1 MPMLKIDRPQDHSYT
16 PPAWNHHNAN
26 ASSNGLSDQGL
37 QQFLQNN
44 PAFADALARLVL
56 GFALGKLGDN
66 NGGQGQT
73 GSHGGGHHGGGF
85 GGTGGSG
92 GFDSPATKL
101 SARPDLELPANKPN
115 HGKHNT
121 SAATPGTQT
130 APSSTSPTTGTSP
143 TPTSTS
149 ATEGKVAY
157 GVKPPE
163 PTGVVDVSKPIV
175 VKAGETFDG
184 GGKYYRPTKEM
195 GDGSQNEHQKPLFIL
210 EPGATLKNV
219 QYSGGDGIHML
230 GSGKLDRVVN
240 RKVGE
245 DAFTIDGAKNR
256 AHDAKIAGMDPASIP
271 GGRPKVEIINS
282 AFYGATDKVGQ
293 INGDVDLQARGM
305 YVNGAGKVFRTN
317 GGDEQI
323 KATVNV
329 QDSNFQNV
337 SEAVFRTDSKFSTA
351 SFSDDVKSDAPFFAL
366 VPNKSQVTGT
376 DKLGSKAYSG

>member
-1 MPMLKIDRPQDHSYT
+1 MSIQIDRPNNHFQMPST
-16 PPAWNHHNAN
+16 WNHDAG
-26 ASSNGLSDQGL
+26 SNIDTSQLQRAVQLLDQVL
-37 QQFLQNN
+37 QQLEARKLFGNMLNQPGADNAGQNH
-44 PAFADALARLVL
+44 A
-56 GFALGKLGDN
+56 
-66 NGGQGQT
+66 GGHG
-73 GSHGGGHHGGGF
+73 GGGHHGGSNGF
-85 GGTGGSG
+85 GENGRFGSPHAN
-92 GFDSPATKL
+92 SPTQ
-101 SARPDLELPANKPN
+101 PDLELPANKPN
-115 HGKHNT
+115 NGKHNT
-121 SAATPGTQT
+121 SASTPGTQT

-240 RKVGE
+240 RQVGE
-245 DAFTIDGAKNR
+245 DAITIDGAKNR
-256 AHDAKIAGMDPASIP
+256 AHDAKIAGIDPASIP
-271 GGRPKVEIINS
+271 GGKPKVEIVNS
-282 AFYGATDKVGQ
+282 AFHDGNDKIVQ
-293 INGDVDLQARGM
+293 INGDVDLQVQGM

-317 GGDEQI
+317 GGDQQI
-323 KATVNV
+323 NATVNV

-351 SFSDDVKSDAPFFAL
+351 SFSDDVKSDAPFDGLA
-366 VPNKSQVTGT
+366 PDKSQVTGT
-376 DKLGSKAYSG
+376 NKVSYKAYSG

>member
-1 MPMLKIDRPQDHSYT
+1 MSIQIDRPNNHFQT
-16 PPAWNHHNAN
+16 PSTWNHDAG
-26 ASSNGLSDQGL
+26 SSIDTSQLQRAVQLLDQVL
-37 QQFLQNN
+37 QQLEARKLFGNMLNQPGADNAGQNH
-44 PAFADALARLVL
+44 A
-56 GFALGKLGDN
+56 
-66 NGGQGQT
+66 GG
-73 GSHGGGHHGGGF
+73 HGGGHHGGSNGF
-85 GGTGGSG
+85 GENGRFGSPHAN
-92 GFDSPATKL
+92 SPAQ
-101 SARPDLELPANKPN
+101 PDLELPANKPN
-115 HGKHNT
+115 NGKHNT
-121 SAATPGTQT
+121 SASTPDTQT

-240 RKVGE
+240 RQVGE
-245 DAFTIDGAKNR
+245 DAITIDGAKNR
-256 AHDAKIAGMDPASIP
+256 AHDAKITGIDPASIP
-271 GGRPKVEIINS
+271 GGTPKVEITNS
-282 AFYGATDKVGQ
+282 AFYGAKDKLAQ
-293 INGDVDLQARGM
+293 INGDVDLQVKGM

-317 GGDEQI
+317 GGDTQI

-351 SFSDDVKSDAPFFAL
+351 SFSDDVKSDAPFDGLA
-366 VPNKSQVTGT
+366 PDKSQVTGT
-376 DKLGSKAYSG
+376 NKVSYKAYSG